1 MRYNMLNEIFRIS
14 LIFFNIIFLFSTY
27 NNYQKIKA
35 CCMLNMSILLF
46 IKGINMYINKLNS
59 EFISLLVI
67 KIGFVSLL
75 FTEFIYLNK

>member
-1 MRYNMLNEIFRIS
+1 
-14 LIFFNIIFLFSTY
+14 
-27 NNYQKIKA
+27 
-35 CCMLNMSILLF
+35 MLNMSILLF